1 MTYSPQ
7 DFASTNAVVEVA
19 VVICLKSLLSQVHKA
34 TDDDLES
41 TDAEMFIPKKKARKV
56 KNKSPIDAAVVETL
70 DLVKEVVKNDP
81 TKYLINFMR
90 EEMDKARDHE
100 LKLFHL
106 LQSSKPTTNNAFGAY
121 DPQQQGSSGIY
132 LGQSGF
138 SNEAPGS
145 GMLQSLYN
153 QWY

>member
-1 MTYSPQ
+1 M
-7 DFASTNAVVEVA
+7 
-19 VVICLKSLLSQVHKA
+19 
-34 TDDDLES
+34 
-41 TDAEMFIPKKKARKV
+41 
-56 KNKSPIDAAVVETL
+56 VETL

-81 TKYLINFMR
+81 TKDLITFMR

-106 LQSSKPTTNNAFGAY
+106 LQSSKPSMNNAFGAN

-132 LGQSGF
+132 QGHSGF
-138 SNEAPGS
+138 SSSEAPGC

>member
-1 MTYSPQ
+1 M
-7 DFASTNAVVEVA
+7 
-19 VVICLKSLLSQVHKA
+19 
-34 TDDDLES
+34 
-41 TDAEMFIPKKKARKV
+41 
-56 KNKSPIDAAVVETL
+56 ETL

-81 TKYLINFMR
+81 TKDLINFMR

-106 LQSSKPTTNNAFGAY
+106 LQSSKPSVNNAFGAY

-132 LGQSGF
+132 QGRSGF
-138 SNEAPGS
+138 CSSEAPGS

-153 QWY
+153 PWYQ